1 MEYGFCKDYEPKQ
14 SKSVSNSYA
23 IRIITHGTTTQYIPP
38 RYNYYNDYSN

>member
-1 MEYGFCKDYEPKQ
+1 MDYGYCKDYDPKQ

-23 IRIITHGTTTQYIPP
+23 IRIIPYGTTTQYTPP